1 MKALE
6 DKDKSLHRDKG
17 RKRDRGEIKRM
28 RERER
33 ARGGE
38 REGERI
44 KDALVLDLCRR
55 IL

>member
-1 MKALE
+1 MKTLE

-17 RKRDRGEIKRM
+17 RKRD
-28 RERER
+28 
-33 ARGGE
+33 RGGE

-55 IL
+55 IS

>member
-17 RKRDRGEIKRM
+17 RKRDRGEIKRV
-28 RERER
+28 REREDKR
-33 ARGGE
+33 GE

>member
-17 RKRDRGEIKRM
+17 RKRG
-28 RERER
+28 RER
-33 ARGGE
+33 

>member
-1 MKALE
+1 MKTLE

-17 RKRDRGEIKRM
+17 RKRDRE
-28 RERER
+28 
-33 ARGGE
+33 GE

-55 IL
+55 ILWTNLVLVLI